1 MFYPEFID
9 AKKLIVNDD
18 ILQLFK
24 LVEKH
29 GGVLRFVGG
38 FVRDTIAGYKHTD
51 IDLVTDL
58 SPAEFADICDEEG
71 IKCIPIGLHF
81 FSLGV
86 IINNSFFKVM
96 TLGLEDDNIKDVWK
110 IDASKRDLTI
120 NAVYADDK
128 GNVFDYF
135 DGIKDLENGVIKFIG
150 NPQKAIERNYLHIMR
165 FFRFCAMFGKKID
178 KKSLKTCIENK
189 RLLQQVSPEKIKEE
203 LFKIIMAPYAPRALE
218 LVFKYGV
225 LDFMIAPAKDL
236 EGLRLLDELV
246 TKLDIEKS
254 IIRRIYTLFKPNISR
269 ANRLSSIFRLTKE
282 QKEHLLSLCQSKL
295 KKESFKDTVSINQ
308 SLYLYDKETCIDMFI
323 ITNLNNP
330 NISQISQSLNTL
342 LSTSKPLF
350 PLNGKDLLKIGGEE
364 KFLGVYIEAL
374 KKEWF
379 NSGCLLSKK
388 DLENRF
394 LQIFKYGVK

>member
-18 ILQLFK
+18 ILQLFHI
-24 LVEKH
+24 VEKH

-86 IINNSFFKVM
+86 IINDSFFKVT
-96 TLGLEDDNIKDVWK
+96 TLGIEDDNIKDVWK

-135 DGIKDLENGVIKFIG
+135 DSIKDLNNGVIKFIG
-150 NPQKAIERNYLHIMR
+150 NPQKAIERNYIHIMR

-178 KKSLKTCIENK
+178 KKSLKACIENK
-189 RLLQQVSPEKIKEE
+189 KLLQQVSPEKIKEE
-203 LFKIIMAPYAPRALE
+203 LFKIIMAPYAARALE

-236 EGLRLLDELV
+236 DSLRMLDELV
-246 TKLDIEKS
+246 ITLDIERS
-254 IIRRIYTLFKPNISR
+254 IIRRIYTLFKPSIAR
-269 ANRLSSIFRLTKE
+269 ANRLANIFRLNKV
-282 QKEHLLSLCQSKL
+282 QKNHLLQLCQAKL
-295 KKESFKDTVSINQ
+295 KKDSFKDTVSINQ
-308 SLYLYDKETCIDMFI
+308 SLYLYDKDICVDKFLLS
-323 ITNLNNP
+323 NLENP
-330 NISQISQSLNTL
+330 DIAQLSQTLNTL
-342 LSTSKPLF
+342 LLTPKPTF
-350 PLNGKDLLKIGGEE
+350 PLTGKDFLKIGGDA
-364 KFLGVYIEAL
+364 KFLGVYVEAL

-379 NSGCLLSKK
+379 ESGCLLSKK
-388 DLENRF
+388 ELEERF
-394 LQIFKYGVK
+394 KQIFKYGV